1 MLLIWD
7 IHINARFQDTIIDHL
22 QKYIGQ
28 HPQEST
34 IIFTGD
40 YVYHFSY
47 DRTALLALYHLFL
60 ELISQGKIVYIL
72 AGNHDRLGSSFVFE
86 EAKKAFDI
94 VNTID
99 HAQGK
104 IFFITQAQFT
114 QIEGQE
120 VLFLPYTIQVGQLGA
135 IETKPLP
142 MHIQGTIELL
152 KQSKN
157 KNEQLSAYVNEYLR
171 SAIADKQDLLII
183 HHYYINH
190 TKFPGQKS
198 LFSYKD
204 VALHEA
210 ILQQPNIKSISW
222 HLHQSFTQNNYVC
235 LGSVRSTTPLEVNQN
250 KYLFAYHPQT
260 KTLEA
265 SEIGINPYLSLTQ
278 GEGIINQ
285 EAIQA
290 HRAEMSANNRKNLSS
305 PLRNI
310 TIQDAPIELA
320 KTSLAIK
327 TESIDYQDIDSYITP
342 ELRQQIKDIK
352 LKKESVE
359 LNELLENFEISA
371 KNLSTGFADRKDI
384 LKSYI
389 QKKHP
394 DNYEMYITKLKEFN
408 LL

>member
-1 MLLIWD
+1 
-7 IHINARFQDTIIDHL
+7 
-22 QKYIGQ
+22 
-28 HPQEST
+28 
-34 IIFTGD
+34 
-40 YVYHFSY
+40 VYHFSY

-60 ELISQGKIVYIL
+60 ELISQGKTVYVL

-104 IFFITQAQFT
+104 IFFITQAQFV

-135 IETKPLP
+135 IETKLLP

-183 HHYYINH
+183 HHYYIIH

-210 ILQQPNIKSISW
+210 ILQQPNIKSIS
-222 HLHQSFTQNNYVC
+222 
-235 LGSVRSTTPLEVNQN
+235 
-250 KYLFAYHPQT
+250 
-260 KTLEA
+260 
-265 SEIGINPYLSLTQ
+265 
-278 GEGIINQ
+278 
-285 EAIQA
+285 
-290 HRAEMSANNRKNLSS
+290 
-305 PLRNI
+305 
-310 TIQDAPIELA
+310 
-320 KTSLAIK
+320 
-327 TESIDYQDIDSYITP
+327 
-342 ELRQQIKDIK
+342 
-352 LKKESVE
+352 
-359 LNELLENFEISA
+359 
-371 KNLSTGFADRKDI
+371 
-384 LKSYI
+384 
-389 QKKHP
+389 
-394 DNYEMYITKLKEFN
+394 
-408 LL
+408 